1 MEQNLEPCIVCISQ
15 PEIDQMNNVGYMK
28 TLLMGLEDMRP
39 EIIVIIGSFVSQEN
53 TESQSLEA
61 FKMYFESIGSIVR
74 DNDLICIRDL
84 T

>member
-1 MEQNLEPCIVCISQ
+1 LEPCIVCISQ

-39 EIIVIIGSFVSQEN
+39 EIIVIMGSFVSQEN

-74 DNDLICIRDL
+74 DNDLTCIRDL